1 MHIYVRVLKELK
13 ERKKKK
19 SHIHTTISGPN
30 TEHTKHTKKK
40 RTYIKFAWWIQQQKK
55 YKKLVEEECV

>member
-13 ERKKKK
+13 ERNTENEKKK

-30 TEHTKHTKKK
+30 TEHTKHTKK
-40 RTYIKFAWWIQQQKK
+40 
-55 YKKLVEEECV
+55 